1 MFCVL
6 PGYSHV
12 ALAHDFGIIQVELRE
27 TAPRQFTLS
36 APVSPS
42 QIALLQPPILPQQCH
57 SVRPAKSAIKSS
69 SVTYAFSCTEALTAS
84 DSIDLPW
91 KREGIMLSTYWLGQS
106 MQQNFFSR
114 SSNIISIPVNMLGV
128 SAAGLIGSARVYGTL
143 GLEHIAGGLD
153 HLLFVLCLMML
164 TQGIMTLVKT
174 ITAFTLAHSI
184 TLGAGALGIVSLP
197 AAAVEAS
204 IALSIGFLAAEIIR
218 KIRFNQSSLTID
230 HPWLVAFGFG
240 LLHGLGFAS
249 AITGMPE
256 TDLVPAILFFNLGVE
271 LGQIIFIMLVM
282 SIFYLFRRIFVL
294 NMKYIN
300 MTTAYCVGSLGCFW
314 FIQRSAPIFS

>member
-1 MFCVL
+1 
-6 PGYSHV
+6 
-12 ALAHDFGIIQVELRE
+12 
-27 TAPRQFTLS
+27 
-36 APVSPS
+36 
-42 QIALLQPPILPQQCH
+42 
-57 SVRPAKSAIKSS
+57 
-69 SVTYAFSCTEALTAS
+69 
-84 DSIDLPW
+84 
-91 KREGIMLSTYWLGQS
+91 
-106 MQQNFFSR
+106 
-114 SSNIISIPVNMLGV
+114 
-128 SAAGLIGSARVYGTL
+128 
-143 GLEHIAGGLD
+143 
-153 HLLFVLCLMML
+153 
-164 TQGIMTLVKT
+164 
-174 ITAFTLAHSI
+174 AFTLAHSV
-184 TLGAGALGIVSLP
+184 TLCAGALGIVSLP

-218 KIRFNQSSLTID
+218 KVRFNQSSLTIE

-282 SIFYLFRRIFVL
+282 SIFYLLKRIFVL